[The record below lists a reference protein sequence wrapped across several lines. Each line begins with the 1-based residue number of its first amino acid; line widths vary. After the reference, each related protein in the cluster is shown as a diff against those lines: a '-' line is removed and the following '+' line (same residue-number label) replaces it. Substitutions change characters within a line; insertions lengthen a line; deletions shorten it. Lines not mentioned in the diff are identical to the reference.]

1 MKSCKSSKQS
11 SRSDSSNSASNSVT
25 VTPHAS
31 RTSSPVVEGRKP
43 KDDDKFRYMKTS
55 YRDLKLDDLNDK
67 NGGLK
72 KQLEVAKEN
81 RQTNK
86 LHHNYDKNKE
96 IMERG

>member
-11 SRSDSSNSASNSVT
+11 SRSDSVT
-25 VTPHAS
+25 ATPHAS